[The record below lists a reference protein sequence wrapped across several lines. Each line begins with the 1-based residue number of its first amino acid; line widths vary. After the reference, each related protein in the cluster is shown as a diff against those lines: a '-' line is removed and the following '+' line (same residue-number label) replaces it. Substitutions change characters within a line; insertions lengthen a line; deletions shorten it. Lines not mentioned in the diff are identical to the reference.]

1 MIAHHAPE
9 YRGEPISREIPRY
22 IITSSFALLSA
33 PTNILAEITIQ
44 ILNCFKNP
52 KFREPIN
59 AKISILKS
67 KNKKYEEEPTQLF
80 FYILFVKS
88 ETHFEL

>member
-9 YRGEPISREIPRY
+9 YRGEPISRGIPRY

-44 ILNCFKNP
+44 ILNCFKNS
-52 KFREPIN
+52 KFRGPIN

-67 KNKKYEEEPTQLF
+67 ENKKYEEADAIIFLYF
-80 FYILFVKS
+80 IR
-88 ETHFEL
+88 